1 MNQRT
6 PSSSLPAV
14 DPIADARF
22 RALLSRR
29 QVSAGGD
36 QRFGADYV
44 EWEWRHARHV
54 FQELPRDLHGLRVL
68 EFGCHL
74 GATAIVLA
82 LLGADV
88 VATDV
93 DPQLMALA
101 RLNAERYGVSDRIRF
116 LTQDR
121 GSGLPFEDGAFDLV
135 SCNSVLEYVRR
146 EQLAQTQRELARVLR
161 PGGLV
166 VVIGTSNRLWPREVH
181 SRQWLTNYL
190 PRFLDRLIPARL
202 RRGVSPFALRDGF
215 PGCRDLLADDT
226 GALARAK
233 ARMGTSSWKIRLLS
247 AAAPWLRRLR
257 LSPAVLM
264 PTLTMWLSK
273 PA

>member
-6 PSSSLPAV
+6 PSPSLPPV
-14 DPIADARF
+14 DPEVDLRF
-22 RALLSRR
+22 RLALASRNL
-29 QVSAGGD
+29 GGD
-36 QRFGADYV
+36 DQFIADYV
-44 EWEWRHARHV
+44 DWEWRHARHV
-54 FQELPRDLHGLRVL
+54 FEELPRSVAGLRVL

-74 GATAIVLA
+74 GATAVVLA

-93 DPQLMALA
+93 DAELIALA

-116 LTQDR
+116 VTHAR
-121 GSGLPFEDGAFDLV
+121 GAPLPFEDGAFDLV
-135 SCNSVLEYVRR
+135 SCNSVLEYVRK
-146 EQLAQTQRELARVLR
+146 EHLPGTQRELARVLR

-166 VVIGTSNRLWPREVH
+166 VVIGTSNGLWPREAH
-181 SRQWLTNYL
+181 SQQWLTNYL
-190 PRFLDRLIPARL
+190 PRFVDRLVPKRL
-202 RRGVSPFALRDGF
+202 RRGVSPFALRNGF

-226 GALARAK
+226 AALARTK
-233 ARMGTSSWKIRLLS
+233 ARMGAPTWKVRVLEV
-247 AAAPWLRRLR
+247 AAPWLRLFR

-264 PTLTMWLSK
+264 PTLTMWMSK